1 MKLCMCTLCIILCK
15 NTIMFLR
22 YLYYYVYTILPTF
35 LFIATIYFVKEFS
48 IFKQMLPYKS
58 SQAGGGLYHKSF

>member
-1 MKLCMCTLCIILCK
+1 MCTLCIILCK

-35 LFIATIYFVKEFS
+35 LFIATPIYFMKEFF
-48 IFKQMLPYKS
+48 IFKKKNVTLQVIT
-58 SQAGGGLYHKSF
+58 QAGGGLYHKSF